1 VASTIITLQMHYG
14 GCFLSDPELRY
25 ANGIFDLEKIRIDMD
40 ELHIMFF
47 HKLARELGVEKVE
60 TFGCKVNKRGGFY
73 MLKSDADVL
82 RFINNLKGGDFVDV
96 YVVHQISTPLIV
108 EDPTE
113 VQIAQLLTPKKG
125 KPPPPTVINVRA
137 DVSSPKP
144 SDKND
149 TNIKKDQQP
158 SVDKG
163 KNKEAA
169 APEVSLEDLDEDECQ
184 GQGND
189 FSSYH
194 LHTSD
199 ESDVDVDAKQS
210 DSESLY
216 DVDENIDDLSD
227 LDSEFVEARKSNI
240 QEQVNKEKAARI
252 NVDEI
257 PSGPVGIDAGFEDI
271 YKNKRGRY
279 EGKLGGDDL
288 YFDSSDPGSDISEDE
303 GDPVDSDEVV
313 DPPARNSSTKVY
325 FDPTAKKIVFQLYMV
340 FVNNV
345 QFREALQ
352 TYSIQKGVNIK
363 LKPNEKERIRAKC
376 NKKGCPWH
384 ILGSIE
390 GNTGNFIVKTYFPI
404 HKCFKRT
411 RNKLCTPNWICKT
424 YKDRIMSEPS
434 IRLHQIQ
441 GLVQKDYGLY
451 VSKTSCRRAKMKVMN
466 EHISDFIEE
475 FARLYDY
482 AEELKSTNPG
492 TTVVVRTSKNTIPGK
507 EVFQGIYICLGALKS
522 GWMEGCRRI
531 IGFDGAFLKGVCRGE
546 LLSCISKDGNNQMY
560 PVAWAVVNKESKDTW
575 SWFIKCIKHDLE
587 LTQTEGEGLTVMSD
601 MQKV

>member
-1 VASTIITLQMHYG
+1 MHYG

-25 ANGIFDLEKIRIDMD
+25 ANGISDLEKIRIDMD

-47 HKLARELGVEKVE
+47 HKLARELGVEQVE

-113 VQIAQLLTPKKG
+113 SQIAQLLTPKKG

-137 DVSSPKP
+137 DVSSPQP

-149 TNIKKDQQP
+149 TNIKEDQQP

-288 YFDSSDPGSDISEDE
+288 YFDSSDPGSDISGDE

-313 DPPARNSSTKVY
+313 DPPARNSITKKNGNTTGNARTATGESGGATTSAASTGVTGGATGGATGESGGATTSAASGGATTGGNGGATTSAASIGVTTGGSGGATTKRPATTSATSGGATTAATTTGGRAANISLNFASVAQPTSQFSTQQSTTSASGSNKSSKVKRGGANPGY
-325 FDPTAKKIVFQLYMV
+325 KRPRTEKPKTAGFGVLFGANGSVIERSATTDKVLHCAPLKNSVPT
-340 FVNNV
+340 
-345 QFREALQ
+345 
-352 TYSIQKGVNIK
+352 NID
-363 LKPNEKERIRAKC
+363 LGYKPNGLRWKGGAAVTQRQLQEQSYKRATQ
-376 NKKGCPWH
+376 
-384 ILGSIE
+384 S
-390 GNTGNFIVKTYFPI
+390 
-404 HKCFKRT
+404 
-411 RNKLCTPNWICKT
+411 TP
-424 YKDRIMSEPS
+424 
-434 IRLHQIQ
+434 
-441 GLVQKDYGLY
+441 
-451 VSKTSCRRAKMKVMN
+451 
-466 EHISDFIEE
+466 
-475 FARLYDY
+475 
-482 AEELKSTNPG
+482 ST
-492 TTVVVRTSKNTIPGK
+492 
-507 EVFQGIYICLGALKS
+507 Q
-522 GWMEGCRRI
+522 
-531 IGFDGAFLKGVCRGE
+531 
-546 LLSCISKDGNNQMY
+546 
-560 PVAWAVVNKESKDTW
+560 DT
-575 SWFIKCIKHDLE
+575 
-587 LTQTEGEGLTVMSD
+587 
-601 MQKV
+601 

>member
-1 VASTIITLQMHYG
+1 MYYG

-25 ANGIFDLEKIRIDMD
+25 ANGISDLEKIRIDMD

-47 HKLARELGVEKVE
+47 HKLARELGVEQVE

-137 DVSSPKP
+137 DVSSPQP
-144 SDKND
+144 YDKND
-149 TNIKKDQQP
+149 TNIKEDQQP

-169 APEVSLEDLDEDECQ
+169 APEVSLEDLDEDEGQ

-194 LHTSD
+194 LYTSD
-199 ESDVDVDAKQS
+199 ESDVNVDAKQS

-227 LDSEFVEARKSNI
+227 LDSEFVEVRKSNI

-257 PSGPVGIDAGFEDI
+257 PSGPVGIDVGFEDI

-303 GDPVDSDEVV
+303 GDPIDSDEVV
-313 DPPARNSSTKVY
+313 DPPARNSSTKKNGYTTGTARTATCGSGGATTSAASTGVTGGATGGATGESGGATTSATSTGVIAAGSGGATTKR
-325 FDPTAKKIVFQLYMV
+325 PTTTSAASGGATTSGNGGATTSAASTGVTTGGSGGATTKRLATTSAASGGATTAATTTGGRAANISVNFASVAQPTSQFSTQQSTTSASGSKKSSKVKRGGANPGYKRPRTEKPRTTGF
-340 FVNNV
+340 
-345 QFREALQ
+345 
-352 TYSIQKGVNIK
+352 GVLFGANGSMIERSGTTDKVLHCAPLKSSVPINID
-363 LKPNEKERIRAKC
+363 LGYKPNGLRW
-376 NKKGCPWH
+376 KG
-384 ILGSIE
+384 G
-390 GNTGNFIVKTYFPI
+390 
-404 HKCFKRT
+404 
-411 RNKLCTPNWICKT
+411 
-424 YKDRIMSEPS
+424 
-434 IRLHQIQ
+434 
-441 GLVQKDYGLY
+441 
-451 VSKTSCRRAKMKVMN
+451 
-466 EHISDFIEE
+466 
-475 FARLYDY
+475 
-482 AEELKSTNPG
+482 
-492 TTVVVRTSKNTIPGK
+492 
-507 EVFQGIYICLGALKS
+507 
-522 GWMEGCRRI
+522 
-531 IGFDGAFLKGVCRGE
+531 
-546 LLSCISKDGNNQMY
+546 
-560 PVAWAVVNKESKDTW
+560 AVV
-575 SWFIKCIKHDLE
+575 
-587 LTQTEGEGLTVMSD
+587 TQRQLQEQSY
-601 MQKV
+601 K

>member
-1 VASTIITLQMHYG
+1 MYYG

-25 ANGIFDLEKIRIDMD
+25 ANGISDLEKIRIDMD

-47 HKLARELGVEKVE
+47 HKLARELGVEQVE

-149 TNIKKDQQP
+149 TNIKEDQQP

-216 DVDENIDDLSD
+216 DVDENIDDLS
-227 LDSEFVEARKSNI
+227 
-240 QEQVNKEKAARI
+240 
-252 NVDEI
+252 
-257 PSGPVGIDAGFEDI
+257 IDAGFEDI

-313 DPPARNSSTKVY
+313 DPPARNSSTKKNGYTTGTAGTARTATGGSGGATTSAASTDVTGGATTKR
-325 FDPTAKKIVFQLYMV
+325 PTTTSAASGGATTGGNGGATTSAASIGVTTGGSGGATTKRPATTSAASGGATTAATTTGGRATNISLNFASVAQPTS
-340 FVNNV
+340 
-345 QFREALQ
+345 QFSTQQSTTSASGSNKSSKVKRGGANPGYKRPRTEKPRTAGF
-352 TYSIQKGVNIK
+352 GVLFGANGSVI
-363 LKPNEKERIRAKC
+363 ERSATTDK
-376 NKKGCPWH
+376 
-384 ILGSIE
+384 
-390 GNTGNFIVKTYFPI
+390 V
-404 HKCFKRT
+404 
-411 RNKLCTPNWICKT
+411 
-424 YKDRIMSEPS
+424 
-434 IRLHQIQ
+434 LH
-441 GLVQKDYGLY
+441 
-451 VSKTSCRRAKMKVMN
+451 CAP
-466 EHISDFIEE
+466 
-475 FARLYDY
+475 
-482 AEELKSTNPG
+482 LKSSVPTN
-492 TTVVVRTSKNTIPGK
+492 ID
-507 EVFQGIYICLGALKS
+507 LGYKPS
-522 GWMEGCRRI
+522 GLRWKG
-531 IGFDGAFLKGVCRGE
+531 GA
-546 LLSCISKDGNNQMY
+546 
-560 PVAWAVVNKESKDTW
+560 AV
-575 SWFIKCIKHDLE
+575 
-587 LTQTEGEGLTVMSD
+587 TQRQLQEQSYKRATQSTPSTQD
-601 MQKV
+601 I

>member
-1 VASTIITLQMHYG
+1 
-14 GCFLSDPELRY
+14 
-25 ANGIFDLEKIRIDMD
+25 MD
-40 ELHIMFF
+40 ELHFMFF
-47 HKLARELGVEKVE
+47 HKLARELGVEQIE
-60 TFGCKVNKRGGFY
+60 TFGCKVNKRGDFY
-73 MLKSDADVL
+73 MLKSDVDVL

-96 YVVHQISTPLIV
+96 YVVHQINTPLII

-113 VQIAQLLTPKKG
+113 VQIAQLLTPKK
-125 KPPPPTVINVRA
+125 
-137 DVSSPKP
+137 
-144 SDKND
+144 
-149 TNIKKDQQP
+149 
-158 SVDKG
+158 DKG

-169 APEVSLEDLDEDECQ
+169 APEVSLEDLDGDEGQGQ

-210 DSESLY
+210 DFESLY

-257 PSGPVGIDAGFEDI
+257 LSGPVGINAGSEDI

-279 EGKLGGDDL
+279 KGNLGEDDL
-288 YFDSSDPGSDISEDE
+288 NFNSSDPGNDISEDE
-303 GDPVDSDEVV
+303 GDPIDSDKVV
-313 DPPARNSSTKVY
+313 DPPAWNSST
-325 FDPTAKKIVFQLYMV
+325 
-340 FVNNV
+340 
-345 QFREALQ
+345 REALQ

-390 GNTGNFIVKTYFPI
+390 GNTENFIVKTYFTV

-424 YKDRIMSEPS
+424 YKDKIMSEPS

-451 VSKTSCRRAKMKVMN
+451 VSKISCRKAKMKVMN
-466 EHISDFIEE
+466 EHMGDFIEE

-482 AEELKSTNPG
+482 AKELKSTNPG

-507 EVFQGIYICLGALKS
+507 EVFQGIYIFLGALKS

-531 IGFDGAFLKGVCRGE
+531 IGFDGAFLKSVCRGE

-560 PVAWAVVNKESKDTW
+560 PVAWTVFSKESKDTW
-575 SWFIKCIKHDLE
+575 S
-587 LTQTEGEGLTVMSD
+587 
-601 MQKV
+601 

>member
-1 VASTIITLQMHYG
+1 
-14 GCFLSDPELRY
+14 
-25 ANGIFDLEKIRIDMD
+25 
-40 ELHIMFF
+40 
-47 HKLARELGVEKVE
+47 
-60 TFGCKVNKRGGFY
+60 

-137 DVSSPKP
+137 DVSSPQP

-149 TNIKKDQQP
+149 TNIKEDQQP

-169 APEVSLEDLDEDECQ
+169 APEVSLEELDEDECQ
-184 GQGND
+184 GQ
-189 FSSYH
+189 
-194 LHTSD
+194 
-199 ESDVDVDAKQS
+199 DVDAKQS

-303 GDPVDSDEVV
+303 GDLVDSDEVV
-313 DPPARNSSTKVY
+313 DPPARNSSTKKNGYTTGTARTATGGSGGATTSAASTGVTSGATGGATGESGGATTSAASTGVTTGGSGGATTKRPATTSAASGGATTAATTTGGHAANISLN
-325 FDPTAKKIVFQLYMV
+325 FATVAQPTS
-340 FVNNV
+340 
-345 QFREALQ
+345 QFSTQQSTTSASGSNKSSKVKRGGANPEYKRPRTEKPRTAGF
-352 TYSIQKGVNIK
+352 GVLFGANGSVIERSATTDKVLHCAPLKSSVPTNID
-363 LKPNEKERIRAKC
+363 LGYKPN
-376 NKKGCPWH
+376 
-384 ILGSIE
+384 
-390 GNTGNFIVKTYFPI
+390 
-404 HKCFKRT
+404 
-411 RNKLCTPNWICKT
+411 
-424 YKDRIMSEPS
+424 
-434 IRLHQIQ
+434 
-441 GLVQKDYGLY
+441 GLRWK
-451 VSKTSCRRAKMKVMN
+451 
-466 EHISDFIEE
+466 
-475 FARLYDY
+475 
-482 AEELKSTNPG
+482 
-492 TTVVVRTSKNTIPGK
+492 
-507 EVFQGIYICLGALKS
+507 
-522 GWMEGCRRI
+522 
-531 IGFDGAFLKGVCRGE
+531 DGA
-546 LLSCISKDGNNQMY
+546 
-560 PVAWAVVNKESKDTW
+560 AVTQRQLQEQSYKRATQSTPSTQDT
-575 SWFIKCIKHDLE
+575 
-587 LTQTEGEGLTVMSD
+587 
-601 MQKV
+601 